1 MRVRIQEFVDKWK
14 IAIPQDL
21 FIDMIKAQLNDKTF
35 FQLNEEDFD
44 IIKTNYNKIYGKV
57 L

>member
-21 FIDMIKAQLNDKTF
+21 FIDMMKAQLNDKTF

>member
-21 FIDMIKAQLNDKTF
+21 FIVMMKAQLNDKTF
-35 FQLNEEDFD
+35 FQLNEEDYN
-44 IIKTNYNKIYGKV
+44 IIKTNYQKIYGKV

>member
-1 MRVRIQEFVDKWK
+1 MIVRIQDFVDKWK
-14 IAIPQDL
+14 IAIPQKL
-21 FIDMIKAQLNDKTF
+21 FIDMMKAQLNDKTF

>member
-21 FIDMIKAQLNDKTF
+21 FIDMMKAQLNDKTF
-35 FQLNEEDFD
+35 FRLNEEDFD

>member
-1 MRVRIQEFVDKWK
+1 MIVRIQDFVDKWK
-14 IAIPQDL
+14 IAIPQEL
-21 FIDMIKAQLNDKTF
+21 FIDMMKAQLNDKTF
-35 FQLNEEDFD
+35 FRLNEEDFD

>member
-1 MRVRIQEFVDKWK
+1 MIVRIQDFVDKWK
-14 IAIPQDL
+14 IAIPQEL
-21 FIDMIKAQLNDKTF
+21 FIDMMKAQLNDKTF

>member
-21 FIDMIKAQLNDKTF
+21 FIDMMKAQLNGKTF
-35 FQLNEEDFD
+35 FQLNEEDYN
-44 IIKTNYNKIYGKV
+44 IIKTNYQKIYGKV

>member
-1 MRVRIQEFVDKWK
+1 MIVRIQEFVDKWK
-14 IAIPQDL
+14 IAIPQEL
-21 FIDMIKAQLNDKTF
+21 FIDMMKAQLNDKTF
-35 FQLNEEDFD
+35 FRLNEEDFD

>member
-21 FIDMIKAQLNDKTF
+21 FIDMMKAQLNEKTF

>member
-21 FIDMIKAQLNDKTF
+21 FIDMMKAQLNDKTF

-44 IIKTNYNKIYGKV
+44 IIKTNYNRIYGKV

>member
-1 MRVRIQEFVDKWK
+1 MIVRIQDFVDKWK
-14 IAIPQDL
+14 IAIPQEL
-21 FIDMIKAQLNDKTF
+21 FIDMMKAQLNDKTF
-35 FQLNEEDFD
+35 FRLDEEDFD